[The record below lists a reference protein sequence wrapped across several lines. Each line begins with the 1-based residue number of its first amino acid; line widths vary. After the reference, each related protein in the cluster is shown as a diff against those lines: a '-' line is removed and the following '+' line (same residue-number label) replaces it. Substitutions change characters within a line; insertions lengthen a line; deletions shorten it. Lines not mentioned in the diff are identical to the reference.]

1 MTTVLLLVPEADITI
16 IVGMK
21 QTRPPGPRS
30 LLTGGANIFHF
41 NLISLSLTLS
51 IIENERRLPGQLR
64 PNSNNISGTNRLC
77 AAPGLGLRG
86 ISRSRSSGRS
96 SRVNPCGVLIGRH
109 TMGLSS
115 DWWRSHSGGVNVTVT
130 YSLAISN
137 FLC

>member
-1 MTTVLLLVPEADITI
+1 MVDHLLLVSVVVGRDQTYITI
-16 IVGMK
+16 IVRMMLGSV
-21 QTRPPGPRS
+21 RA
-30 LLTGGANIFHF
+30 GANIFHF

-96 SRVNPCGVLIGRH
+96 SRVRRSLLLIGRH
-109 TMGLSS
+109 VLGPSS
-115 DWWRSHSGGVNVTVT
+115 DWWSLHSGGVRVTVT